1 MVAKRLPGLENHP
14 MKLKR
19 EQNSL
24 TSEMLFVEL
33 KPRGKKKNTYVY
45 FEDNLVTMVTSN

>member
-1 MVAKRLPGLENHP
+1 MAAKRLQGLENHP
-14 MKLKR
+14 VKLKR
-19 EQNSL
+19 EQERL

-33 KPRGKKKNTYVY
+33 KPRKKKELIDL